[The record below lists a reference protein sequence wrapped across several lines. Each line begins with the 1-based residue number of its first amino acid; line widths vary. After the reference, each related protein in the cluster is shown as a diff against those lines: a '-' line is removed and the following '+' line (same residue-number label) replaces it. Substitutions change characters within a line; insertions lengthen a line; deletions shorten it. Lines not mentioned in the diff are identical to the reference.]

1 MKHFYL
7 TILLL
12 AFFLPTVSVGQTTN
26 DLSITKINKNSF
38 NNVGDIITYDIVV
51 SNSGSQVLNDVTV
64 LDPLTSLDE
73 KITLNANQSRTF
85 TQYYTVTQKDI
96 DLGYVKSTASAV
108 YGKVIVNSSADY
120 KVNFFVYPVDL
131 KLEDNACKTSS
142 TSYNYQVRFAYELSF
157 EGNSSSNL
165 YDFNGNL
172 GCGGDNHLFQIPK
185 TEGSGYILSPIK
197 TRNVLDCESVSLAA
211 IGCDKIDIGINGVG
225 IPEQTIKIDLNNN
238 DKFTSK
244 NSDNTVYKGQVV
256 NNPPTITANNADGND
271 AYCPGTTVPIAKD
284 VVITDNGGG
293 NLLSAAF
300 IQVSV
305 NYKQGDILSFTNT
318 SKIKGTFNS
327 SEGKMSLKGEA
338 TFAEYK
344 AAIESI
350 RFSSSASFVDG
361 LGRGFSIV
369 LNEANYLESTGHYYE
384 YVPNV
389 KIRWDNAKAAAENRT
404 FYGLKGYLATI
415 TGPEE
420 AALLGKQAPGAGWIG
435 ASDVE
440 VEGVWR
446 WVTGPENGQQF
457 WQGGT
462 PANGGKVITGKYAN
476 WNDKEPNNQNNED
489 YAHITAPGVGPRG
502 SWNDLPIAGTSG
514 NYEPKGYLVEYGGMP
529 GDPVPPKVS
538 ATTSLTLEK
547 VKPTASIPTP
557 ITAKCKAPSPNIDLV
572 IDEADNCTKN
582 PTVAFVSDDN
592 TDANKVLRTYSIT
605 DASGNI
611 TNVVQ
616 TINIITPTVDAGEM
630 QTICNGDSVTLT
642 STISNGTAPYIYEW
656 KTGGNVVGTTANITT
671 VPVGE
676 KDNNLNID
684 YTVTVT
690 DAAGC
695 TFTDDVRVRV
705 KFVPEATATTNSAS
719 CGEDNGS
726 ITFNFPNKD
735 NRSSIQFSLD
745 GGNTYNTTPD
755 DSGSITYTDLKT
767 GSYNLWARWGNGECA
782 IELGDYNIER
792 KPEVAITDQPKDQK
806 IFVNQDA
813 EFSVSIDNAD
823 TFQWQVS
830 KDGGINFID
839 INDGSEYS
847 GVNTKVLTI
856 VSTDIDKNNYQ
867 YRLVSVDSMNGC
879 APVDSD
885 AAILNVGVRT
895 VITNRN
901 QTYRVNKN

>member
-85 TQYYTVTQKDI
+85 TQNYTVTQKDI

-108 YGKVIVNSSADY
+108 YGSIEVQSGSGKKLEFYIYPIEVVVSSTGSCVDGYNYKFKLAYDIKGEGAADLN
-120 KVNFFVYPVDL
+120 NFFGTMGCTTVEDDYRIQSGDGLKGTTLTFGKNYHKGCDTITLESLGCTNLKITLNGNDIPSQTYEVDL
-131 KLEDNACKTSS
+131 S
-142 TSYNYQVRFAYELSF
+142 
-157 EGNSSSNL
+157 
-165 YDFNGNL
+165 
-172 GCGGDNHLFQIPK
+172 
-185 TEGSGYILSPIK
+185 
-197 TRNVLDCESVSLAA
+197 
-211 IGCDKIDIGINGVG
+211 
-225 IPEQTIKIDLNNN
+225 NN
-238 DKFTSK
+238 DKFTVK
-244 NSDNTVYKGQVV
+244 KSDNTVYKGQVV
-256 NNPPTITANNADGND
+256 NNPSTITANNADGND

-440 VEGVWR
+440 EEGVWR

-476 WNDKEPNNQNNED
+476 WNDKEPNDQNNED

-514 NYEPKGYLVEYGGMP
+514 NYEPKGYLVEYGGML

-547 VKPTASIPTP
+547 VKPTASIPAT

-582 PTVAFVSDDN
+582 PIVAFVSDDN

-879 APVDSD
+879 APIDSH

>member
-26 DLSITKINKNSF
+26 DLSVTKINKNSF

-85 TQYYTVTQKDI
+85 TQYYKVTQKDI

-108 YGKVIVNSSADY
+108 YGKVNVAMDNSKQVQFYIFPIDVVVLS
-120 KVNFFVYPVDL
+120 N
-131 KLEDNACKTSS
+131 N
-142 TSYNYQVRFAYELSF
+142 YNCMNGYAYAVRFAYGISGDGVSDISEFYGDLPCIDNVEDFRVSV
-157 EGNSSSNL
+157 SNGSKGYTQSYQDSRSASDCNTINL
-165 YDFNGNL
+165 ETL
-172 GCGGDNHLFQIPK
+172 GCENFDITIIGNGIPK
-185 TEGSGYILSPIK
+185 QTFS
-197 TRNVLDCESVSLAA
+197 
-211 IGCDKIDIGINGVG
+211 INPNEN
-225 IPEQTIKIDLNNN
+225 IY
-238 DKFTSK
+238 FTSK
-244 NSDNTVYKGQVV
+244 NSNNTVYKGQVV